1 MTLKQLWQ
9 KQQEL
14 NEHKNNQQALTEANF
29 NKRFVAFEEI
39 EADDFK
45 KEQLIKSLE
54 NLDKVVKESGFYKFS
69 KVAETAWNEII
80 AESIKTSDKQDA
92 LVLKEKLM
100 NGIGIY
106 SMLVR
111 QARKVVNRDVFFV
124 KENKSKQ
131 ENSFLFEI
139 VEPLIWNAEL
149 QEEVEK
155 LMTSEVAAK
164 VFLLGKNVK
173 HPVSLS
179 ESYKFLNE
187 LKVDANTLRE
197 IQAAIEKLQGVANKY
212 KNLGTLSQA
221 IKELRANL
229 TNVVSNKGILSG
241 GNMEAQKTITRANVL
256 YDAMFEFFVQD
267 LPVIMDMAELER
279 AKQRPD
285 QPINAVLGN
294 VDSIK
299 VEKLFAARLQ
309 PTHWS
314 NIMRYLTGGTKPNI
328 SSIINIDS
336 FARDLAT
343 FTFQQLEALSKEGAG
358 LPPPTQVEKQSVEA
372 LKDNGLLGNSE
383 NGQPAGT
390 TPGATQKQVA
400 ELKAKYPDNPLMAA
414 SEIKLPDGTTIPD
427 ELLGKFVRMF
437 GKGGD
442 VWSVLQKWAEK
453 IDGSSTVPVENQTTT
468 PAAATETPASAPQPT
483 AEKPVAAETQ
493 PAPVSKK
500 RGRPAKAQVAGEPA
514 TGTPAVSAPVET
526 QPSATASTPE
536 NPQELSAEEAFR
548 QLMGSHG

>member
-1 MTLKQLWQ
+1 
-9 KQQEL
+9 
-14 NEHKNNQQALTEANF
+14 
-29 NKRFVAFEEI
+29 
-39 EADDFK
+39 
-45 KEQLIKSLE
+45 
-54 NLDKVVKESGFYKFS
+54 
-69 KVAETAWNEII
+69 
-80 AESIKTSDKQDA
+80 
-92 LVLKEKLM
+92 
-100 NGIGIY
+100 
-106 SMLVR
+106 
-111 QARKVVNRDVFFV
+111 
-124 KENKSKQ
+124 
-131 ENSFLFEI
+131 
-139 VEPLIWNAEL
+139 
-149 QEEVEK
+149 
-155 LMTSEVAAK
+155 
-164 VFLLGKNVK
+164 
-173 HPVSLS
+173 
-179 ESYKFLNE
+179 LNE

-197 IQAAIEKLQGVANKY
+197 IQAAIEKLQVVANKY
-212 KNLGTLSQA
+212 KNLSTLSQA

-241 GNMEAQKTITRANVL
+241 GNMEAQKTITKANVL
-256 YDAMFEFFVQD
+256 YDAMFEFFAQD
-267 LPVIMDMAELER
+267 LPVIIDMAELEN

-328 SSIINIDS
+328 SSVINVDS

-343 FTFQQLEALSKEGAG
+343 FTFQQLQSLSKEGAG
-358 LPPPTQVEKQSVEA
+358 LPPPAQVEKQSAEA

-383 NGQPAGT
+383 NGQPANT

-400 ELKAKYPDNPLMAA
+400 ELKTKYPDNPLMAA

-427 ELLGKFVRMF
+427 DMLGKFVRMS
-437 GKGGD
+437 GKGGNI
-442 VWSVLQKWAEK
+442 WNVLQKWAEK
-453 IDGSSTVPVENQTTT
+453 MDGGVVAPSTENSVT
-468 PAAATETPASAPQPT
+468 PAPAAEQTATATETPASAPQPT

>member
-1 MTLKQLWQ
+1 
-9 KQQEL
+9 
-14 NEHKNNQQALTEANF
+14 
-29 NKRFVAFEEI
+29 
-39 EADDFK
+39 
-45 KEQLIKSLE
+45 
-54 NLDKVVKESGFYKFS
+54 
-69 KVAETAWNEII
+69 
-80 AESIKTSDKQDA
+80 
-92 LVLKEKLM
+92 
-100 NGIGIY
+100 
-106 SMLVR
+106 
-111 QARKVVNRDVFFV
+111 
-124 KENKSKQ
+124 
-131 ENSFLFEI
+131 
-139 VEPLIWNAEL
+139 
-149 QEEVEK
+149 
-155 LMTSEVAAK
+155 
-164 VFLLGKNVK
+164 
-173 HPVSLS
+173 
-179 ESYKFLNE
+179 
-187 LKVDANTLRE
+187 
-197 IQAAIEKLQGVANKY
+197 
-212 KNLGTLSQA
+212 
-221 IKELRANL
+221 
-229 TNVVSNKGILSG
+229 
-241 GNMEAQKTITRANVL
+241 MEAQKTITRANVL